1 MKLLVNAEE
10 RGHEC
15 RRTVAGSREENVGSE
30 QLVYFIA
37 GQWTGC
43 STGQNG
49 FELQLSPIDC
59 LKLLILAFSL

>member
-10 RGHEC
+10 RGHES

-37 GQWTGC
+37 GQAVVQGKM
-43 STGQNG
+43 G
-49 FELQLSPIDC
+49 LSYSC
-59 LKLLILAFSL
+59 LA